1 MQIALDA
8 MGGDYGPRGIVEG
21 AMKASPLYDYNL
33 LLVGNERYIR
43 RLLMARRFE
52 SPKVRIVPSSENVE
66 MGESPKG
73 SLKKRHSSI
82 ALSVGLVKEGKADAL
97 ISAGNTGAVMAS
109 CLMGWR
115 PLPGINRPAIATLLP
130 TQKHP
135 VVMIDAGA
143 NVDSKPAN
151 LVQFA
156 VMGHCYS
163 HFVMGRAKPRIG
175 LLNIGEEPSKGNELT
190 QAAHKLLTQTH
201 LNFRGNVEGRDII
214 SGKYDVIVCDG
225 FIGNVVLKFAEGIAG
240 MILKSIKGEIAKSV
254 ISRLAAIG
262 VMPAFKSFKKRVDYS
277 EYGGAPLLGLNGT
290 CIICHGIS
298 NYKAIMNAIRVAGE
312 IVTHNLNKHIV
323 NEINKLKG

>member
-1 MQIALDA
+1 
-8 MGGDYGPRGIVEG
+8 VEG
-21 AMKASPLYDYNL
+21 AMKASQRYDYNL
-33 LLVGNERYIR
+33 FLVGNERYIR

-52 SPKVRIVPSSENVE
+52 SPNIKIIPSTENVE
-66 MGESPKG
+66 MGESPKN
-73 SLKKRHSSI
+73 SLKKRDSSI
-82 ALSVGLVKEGKADAL
+82 AISVGLVKEGKADAV

-115 PLPGINRPAIATLLP
+115 PLPGINRPAIASLLP
-130 TQKHP
+130 SQKHP
-135 VVMIDAGA
+135 VVLIDAGA

-163 HFVMGRAKPRIG
+163 HFVLGRTKPRIG
-175 LLNIGEEPSKGNELT
+175 LLNIGEEPTKGNELT
-190 QAAHKLLTQTH
+190 LAANKLLSETH
-201 LNFRGNVEGRDII
+201 LNFRGNAEGRDII
-214 SGKYDVIVCDG
+214 SGKFDVIVCDG
-225 FIGNVVLKFAEGIAG
+225 FIGNIVLKFAEGIAG
-240 MILKSIKGEIAKSV
+240 MILGSIKGEIAKSI

-298 NYKAIMNAIRVAGE
+298 DHKAIMNAIRVAGE
-312 IVTHNLNKHIV
+312 IVNHNLNRRIIQ
-323 NEINKLKG
+323 EMSKLKGEKTSDEQG